1 MKIPFVGIAF
11 LTILL
16 LMRNKVSAASLS
28 KINVGSRTKTK
39 IAVDN
44 KDFFTNYPL
53 LPLVSNQWTKIPVTD
68 LIKKLKT
75 SGFDPNVSKS
85 IYGIILN
92 EAARDKSKKNFI
104 GINNNYSGVQTDS
117 GVWGYANFVGQTAR
131 VDSGGFN
138 RMFAVFEDL
147 ESFLTFMES
156 RIIAKGLD
164 KAATPTEWSRL
175 YLTNWVGKTPTS
187 ELIANKAAIYR
198 TALKQ
203 FSAK

>member
-1 MKIPFVGIAF
+1 MKIPYVGIAF

-16 LMRNKVSAASLS
+16 LMRNKVSAAALS
-28 KINVGSRTKTK
+28 KINVGSRTRTR
-39 IAVDN
+39 INIDN

-53 LPLVSNQWTKIPVTD
+53 LPVVANEWTKIPVAD
-68 LIKKLKT
+68 LIKKLKS
-75 SGFDPNVSKS
+75 SGFDPAVAKS

-117 GVWGYANFVGQTAR
+117 GVWGYANFVGQTAK
-131 VDSGGFN
+131 VDSGGYN
-138 RMFAVFEDL
+138 RMFAVFDDL
-147 ESFLTFMES
+147 DSFLAFMES
-156 RIIAKGLD
+156 RVIAKGLD

-187 ELIANKAAIYR
+187 ALIANKEAIYKS
-198 TALKQ
+198 ALKQ
-203 FSAK
+203 YSSK